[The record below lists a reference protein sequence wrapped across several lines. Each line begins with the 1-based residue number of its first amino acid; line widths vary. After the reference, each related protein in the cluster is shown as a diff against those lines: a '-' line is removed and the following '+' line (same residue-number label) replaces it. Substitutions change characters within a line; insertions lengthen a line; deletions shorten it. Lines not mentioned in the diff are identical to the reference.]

1 MTAHRTLHPQSH
13 IDRQYL
19 LRRIGGRGL
28 LQIRQTVEEEI
39 RNLSEY
45 ISSSTESALKE
56 VITEGLLT
64 VEETKKEYKTKEMR
78 NRQERWQNKVLH
90 SQYLN
95 DTDEK
100 TDCEITWNWLKNGYL
115 KKETEGFIMAAQ
127 DQAIRTNAIKP
138 E

>member
-1 MTAHRTLHPQSH
+1 M
-13 IDRQYL
+13 IDYTFHEKFV
-19 LRRIGGRGL
+19 GRGL

-45 ISSSTESALKE
+45 INSSTESALKE

-64 VEETKKEYKTKEMR
+64 VEDTKKEYRRKEMS
-78 NRQERWQNKVLH
+78 NRQERWQKKALH
-90 SQYLN
+90 GQYLK
-95 DTDEK
+95 DTDGK

-127 DQAIRTNAIKP
+127 DQAIRTNAIKAKIDKTSSDSKC
-138 E
+138 

>member
-1 MTAHRTLHPQSH
+1 MTL
-13 IDRQYL
+13 IDCTFREEL
-19 LRRIGGRGL
+19 GGRGF
-28 LQIRQTVEEEI
+28 LQIRLTVEEEI

-64 VEETKKEYKTKEMR
+64 VEDTKKDYKRKEMM
-78 NRQERWQNKVLH
+78 NRQEKRQNKVLH

-95 DTDEK
+95 DTDRK

-115 KKETEGFIMAAQ
+115 KKEMEGQGSAWPISQ
-127 DQAIRTNAIKP
+127 RHRQENRL
-138 E
+138 